1 MNALSVKHLLG
12 IKYLTREDIEI
23 IFESADEF
31 KEVLNRPIKVP
42 SLRDTTIVNLFFENS
57 TRTRISFELAE
68 KDCLP
73 TPSILLLPAPP

>member
-31 KEVLNRPIKVP
+31 KEVLNRPIK
-42 SLRDTTIVNLFFENS
+42 
-57 TRTRISFELAE
+57 
-68 KDCLP
+68 KCLP
-73 TPSILLLPAPP
+73 FEILPL